1 MSRANTHLRLDS
13 DGEAKQVSFVNSI
26 ATTRGGTH
34 ITHVATKI
42 INVLQPI
49 VKKKNK
55 GAEVKPFQIR
65 NHLWIFVN
73 TLINNPEF
81 DSQTKETLKSK
92 QTAFGSKCE
101 LSEAFFKKRKFLG
114 THSFRR
120 DSNFLVQLSRVLL
133 SNRF

>member
-1 MSRANTHLRLDS
+1 LFLKDS

-34 ITHVATKI
+34 ITHVSTKI
-42 INVLQPI
+42 ISFLQPI
-49 VKKKNK
+49 VKKRNK

-73 TLINNPEF
+73 ALINNPEF

-92 QTAFGSKCE
+92 QSAFGSKCE
-101 LSEAFFKKRKFLG
+101 LSDVFYKKRKFFFFVNLDW
-114 THSFRR
+114 R
-120 DSNFLVQLSRVLL
+120 LL
-133 SNRF
+133 LMYPSC